1 MRRRDARPERSV
13 EFDLTRALDDGGEVL
28 LPATGP
34 SSVPGTTAPVTGWRA
49 RTAVVLAAVGGALAG
64 AVVTWGVVHLASGSP
79 VVTESAEVTAL
90 RQIERARLEDLV
102 GADEDATGFA
112 GRLAEDFVLVDVS
125 GTDMSK
131 SQLVEAVAAGEL
143 DFRSYDPAEGVDVRL
158 HGPTAVV
165 QHRSD
170 VEIALEGVGTFRHPI
185 VTTVFYE
192 QQDGRWLVVRESSTS
207 VGPLPE
213 PVQD

>member
-34 SSVPGTTAPVTGWRA
+34 SSGPGTTAPVTGRRA

-64 AVVTWGVVHLASGSP
+64 AVVTWGVVHLTSGSP

-112 GRLAEDFVLVDVS
+112 GRL
-125 GTDMSK
+125 
-131 SQLVEAVAAGEL
+131 EAVAAGEL